1 MHLQGF
7 MGESYNR
14 AVDSSRRKLQGTD
27 SSLDFR
33 NSPELYTLPGFF
45 T

>member
-1 MHLQGF
+1 MHVQGF

-14 AVDSSRRKLQGTD
+14 AVDASRRKLQSMD
-27 SSLDFR
+27 SGFDFR